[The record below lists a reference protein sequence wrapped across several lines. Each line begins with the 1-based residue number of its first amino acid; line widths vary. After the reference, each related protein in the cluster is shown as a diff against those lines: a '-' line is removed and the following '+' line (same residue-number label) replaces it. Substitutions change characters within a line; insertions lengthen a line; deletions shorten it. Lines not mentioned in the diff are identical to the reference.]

1 MNKAKLKAA
10 TVIKKVAE
18 KMADRAYGAASMWG
32 LHQIEEP
39 KKPECLKK

>member
-39 KKPECLKK
+39 KKPEFFKK

>member
-1 MNKAKLKAA
+1 MNKAKLRAA

-18 KMADRAYGAASMWG
+18 KMADHAYGAASMWG

-39 KKPECLKK
+39 KKPEFLKK

>member
-39 KKPECLKK
+39 PKPAFIKK

>member
-1 MNKAKLKAA
+1 MNKAKFKAA

-18 KMADRAYGAASMWG
+18 KMADRAYGVASMWG

-39 KKPECLKK
+39 KKPEFLKK